1 LPKSDELRLTKG
13 HQRRVVLRCPA
24 LASQAVAQGL
34 QKIARGASK
43 GWEPDSPRREH
54 AKAHKSEGMM
64 SESKVTIEQ
73 KDNGKWACFLH
84 LTASEAPV
92 DLGKEFKTEEKAEM
106 WADTSEAVT
115 AIDMMTRKFKK

>member
-1 LPKSDELRLTKG
+1 M
-13 HQRRVVLRCPA
+13 A
-24 LASQAVAQGL
+24 
-34 QKIARGASK
+34 
-43 GWEPDSPRREH
+43 
-54 AKAHKSEGMM
+54 EG
-64 SESKVTIEQ
+64 KVTIEQ

-84 LTASEAPV
+84 LPDAVSPV